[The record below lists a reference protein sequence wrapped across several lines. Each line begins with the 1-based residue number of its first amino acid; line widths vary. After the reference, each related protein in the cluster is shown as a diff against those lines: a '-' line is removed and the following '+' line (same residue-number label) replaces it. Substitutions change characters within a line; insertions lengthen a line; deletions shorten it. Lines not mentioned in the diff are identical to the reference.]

1 MAIVKCEQGHFY
13 DSQKYDDCPFC
24 KKEQREQN
32 TEVQFREQKTVSA
45 YQMEQDAL
53 QKGNGISNQKDS
65 QKETVWL
72 QDALKNSNEN
82 EDARTVGIYSKF
94 TGNDFVTGW
103 LVCVGGPERGRDYR
117 LHYGFNRIGR
127 GLMMD
132 ICIMEDS
139 MISRNT
145 HCSIVYE
152 NRKNEFALVPE
163 GGCLTY
169 YGGDVLTEPMKLN
182 SGDRFRIGETE
193 LEFIAFCRE
202 AVRWEEE

>member
-1 MAIVKCEQGHFY
+1 MAIVRCEQGHFY

-32 TEVQFREQKTVSA
+32 TEVQFREQVTVSA
-45 YQMEQDAL
+45 YQMKKEEE
-53 QKGNGISNQKDS
+53 KSKD
-65 QKETVWL
+65 KETVWL
-72 QDALKNSNEN
+72 QDALKNSNAN

-103 LVCVGGPERGRDYR
+103 LVCVSGPERGRDYR

-132 ICIMEDS
+132 ICIMEDA

-145 HCSIVYE
+145 HCSVVYE

-169 YGGDVLTEPMKLN
+169 YGGEVLTEPVKLRT
-182 SGDRFRIGETE
+182 GDRFRIGETE

-202 AVRWEEE
+202 AVRWEE